1 MVLEAIMLPVQKVIG
16 IYQSSMDRQDRHPS
30 KTIRPSDLDGHFL
43 KKANERTASQQS
55 FQDILKKKL
64 QK

>member
-1 MVLEAIMLPVQKVIG
+1 MPPVQKVIS
-16 IYQSSMDRQDRHPS
+16 IYRSSMNLEDRNSSSTKQFLNSEGLFIKKPS
-30 KTIRPSDLDGHFL
+30 ELTSR
-43 KKANERTASQQS
+43 QQT

>member
-1 MVLEAIMLPVQKVIG
+1 MLPVQKVIR
-16 IYQSSMDRQDRHPS
+16 IYQSSMNLQDRNPS
-30 KTIRPSDLDGHFL
+30 STKQSLNSEGYFT
-43 KKANERTASQQS
+43 KKSSELTSRQQS